1 MKSPHKKHA
10 PVYCCNTVTIYLQQ
24 SATQHR
30 VSTTSGI
37 PSGLFL
43 TVARELVRYK
53 LYLVG
58 IQEIRWDKWG
68 TVRVGKYTFFS
79 MERKCKSL
87 IGYRIFCTPQRS
99 ISSYESRVYI

>member
-1 MKSPHKKHA
+1 
-10 PVYCCNTVTIYLQQ
+10 VTIYLQQ
-24 SATQHR
+24 PATQHR
-30 VSTTSGI
+30 VSTASGI

-68 TVRVGKYTFFS
+68 TVRVGKYIFFYGKE
-79 MERKCKSL
+79 M
-87 IGYRIFCTPQRS
+87 
-99 ISSYESRVYI
+99 